1 MKSIIILLISVILI
15 MGCSYTRSQV
25 LIHPNNGKTIK
36 CENTGWGWGYIG
48 YPVMCAMVNKTV
60 DQCINTYKQ
69 TGYIEI
75 EKFPSTGIFFD
86 TDFSKEPVIIKI
98 LSNSPAMNAGLKVGD
113 KIVEKNG
120 VPVKTTQELRLPP
133 YPNKGDRVEYKV
145 LREGNELV
153 FKVEFVPISTLLM
166 PK

>member
-1 MKSIIILLISVILI
+1 MKPIIILLISVVVI

-25 LIHPNNGKTIK
+25 LFNPNNGQTIK
-36 CENTGWGWGYIG
+36 CEQTGWGWSWG
-48 YPVMCAMVNKTV
+48 YPMMRAMVNNGV
-60 DQCINTYKQ
+60 AQCINSHKQ

-75 EKFPSTGIFFD
+75 EKFPSTGIMFN
-86 TDFSKEPVIIKI
+86 TDFTKEPVITKI

-133 YPNKGDRVEYKV
+133 YPSIGDRVEYKV